1 MSTHTA
7 PSSGNLPI
15 VSNSRRSCMHIGE
28 NKNVNFDNNNP
39 TTFKTLPPTPTLRL
53 CFNVL
58 PPPPPPQEPV

>member
-1 MSTHTA
+1 
-7 PSSGNLPI
+7 
-15 VSNSRRSCMHIGE
+15 MHIGE